1 MAVLQDREGTVKSE
15 ENRKE
20 ASRMNA
26 NRVRIEKLQ
35 EEMAA
40 AGMDMYLVSTADFH
54 QSEIG
59 RASCRE
65 RVSVLV

>member
-1 MAVLQDREGTVKSE
+1 
-15 ENRKE
+15 
-20 ASRMNA
+20 MNA

-54 QSEIG
+54 KSE
-59 RASCRE
+59 
-65 RVSVLV
+65 